1 MRLDKIIWI
10 RADKANKQDT
20 RKKIVRTAL
29 ENNFTD
35 IIVREEDKGIF
46 KKLGKFQ
53 LISLKNDKFKVNE
66 KSGEFVEITGK
77 DDQEAV
83 IKLAGKTD
91 YVLVSARD
99 WKVIPIENLIA
110 VFQKSKTKL
119 LVEVNDEEETKLY
132 LEALEVGVDG
142 VVLNTVNIKKVH
154 ALRKLMDELEI
165 KKVKLVSAKVTKIKS
180 LGMGDRVC
188 IDTCSILE
196 IGEGMLIGS
205 QSNGLFLVHS
215 ESIESEYA
223 DTRPFRVNAG
233 PVHSYILATEDKTRY
248 LSDLKAGDEILVVD
262 SEGNARP
269 VVLGRL
275 KIEKRP
281 LVLLEAQHENNKFN
295 IILQNAETIRL
306 VSGDK
311 PVSIV
316 DLNEGDSILMWVGDK
331 GRHFGMK
338 VDESIVEK

>member
-1 MRLDKIIWI
+1 MEKIIWV
-10 RADKANKQDT
+10 RADISEKRDE

-29 ENNFTD
+29 ENNFTN
-35 IIVREEDKGIF
+35 IIVREEDEGIF
-46 KKLGKFQ
+46 KKLGKFRI
-53 LISLKNDKFKVNE
+53 ISLKNDKIKVNE
-66 KSGEFVEITGK
+66 KSGEFIEITGK

-91 YVLVSARD
+91 YVFVSARD

-110 VFQKSKTKL
+110 AFQKSKTKL
-119 LVEVNDEEETKLY
+119 LVEVSDKEEAKLY
-132 LEALEVGVDG
+132 FETLEVGVDG
-142 VVLNTVNIKKVH
+142 VVLNTVNINKVH

-165 KKVKLVSAKVTKIKS
+165 QNIELVSAKITKIKS

-196 IGEGMLIGS
+196 MGEGMLIGS

-215 ESIESEYA
+215 ESVESEYA

-233 PVHSYILATEDKTRY
+233 PVHSYILATGDKTRY
-248 LSDLKAGDEILVVD
+248 LSDLKTGDEILIVD
-262 SEGNARP
+262 NEGNAHP

-281 LVLLEAQHENNKFN
+281 LVLLEAQHENKKFN

-306 VSGDK
+306 VSGNK

-316 DLNEGDSILMWVGDK
+316 DLNEGDSILMSVGEK

-338 VDESIVEK
+338 VEESITEK